1 MRKLGKRAWLVVLV
15 LLLGTMFAVGQQT
28 QTNQQDLPDAP
39 TPNKQPPP
47 QTTPVTPPTPP
58 PQPLPNATDT
68 TPPPQPPSNQIK
80 TVTPG
85 SQDKDQI
92 NTRDQIYTLSKTVN
106 FVQIPV
112 IVKDDSGHLVDGLQY
127 KDFSVY
133 EDGVKQ
139 DLQYFTSD
147 PFPLSTAVVI
157 DVGLPD
163 ITLKKVNQ
171 TMSALAGAFGQLD
184 EIAVYTYGNTV
195 THDVEFTK
203 VNDQLGNTLH
213 RLNKKGRNSGA
224 PVVGGPF
231 NAGPSVNGQPV
242 PGTPAVHIPPP
253 ESNVLNDAILAAAQD
268 LARRDR
274 ARRKVIFVISDGKE
288 HGSRASYNDVLR
300 MLLSQNIMVYGIAT
314 DASGLPVIGPAERAD
329 IRGSSLSWKPPF
341 VKVNLSN
348 ILGKYAYATG
358 GEVMPEFS
366 QDAIERAYSRLM
378 DEARNQYTLGY
389 MAKGSPTPT
398 YRSIEVRVHRPGLFV
413 HAKDGYFPLP
423 PARGNQGTP

>member
-1 MRKLGKRAWLVVLV
+1 MRQLGGRACLV
-15 LLLGTMFAVGQQT
+15 LLLLLLGFGFAAAQPT
-28 QTNQQDLPDAP
+28 QNQQELPDAP
-39 TPNKQPPP
+39 TPNKQTPP
-47 QTTPVTPPTPP
+47 QTTTPPPTPP

-68 TPPPQPPSNQIK
+68 TPTQPPPTNQIK
-80 TVTPG
+80 TVPPG
-85 SQDKDQI
+85 GEDKDQI

-106 FVQIPV
+106 FVQVPV
-112 IVKDDSGHLVDGLQY
+112 IVKDDNGHLVDGLQP

-139 DLQYFTSD
+139 DLTYFTSD
-147 PFPLSTAVVI
+147 PFPLSAAVVI
-157 DVGLPD
+157 DVGMPD
-163 ITLKKVNQ
+163 ITLKKINQ
-171 TMSALAGAFGQLD
+171 TMPALAGAFGQLD

-195 THDVEFTK
+195 SHDVEYTK
-203 VNDQLGNTLH
+203 VTDQLGTTLR

-268 LARRDR
+268 LTKRDR

-288 HGSRASYNDVLR
+288 HGSRASYSDVLR

-389 MAKGSPTPT
+389 NAKSASPG
-398 YRSIEVRVHRPGLFV
+398 YRPIEVRVHRGGLFV

-423 PARGNQGTP
+423 PARGNQSTP